1 MATQDLTSALK
12 GLGIRTHWSLN
23 LVVVQVLYTL
33 QTPNAVFHGVLAE
46 NKERLLEDGPN
57 VDLLWVCE
65 RDGSVAV
72 WLESQQR
79 PAIKEGKSDHNMD
92 AVIGHYDTR
101 SGFLYYSVKWIGYEC
116 PTWESEQDLDAYAAF
131 LDQYWATLQHRN
143 LVD

>member
-1 MATQDLTSALK
+1 MATRNPTTDWK
-12 GLGIRTHWSLN
+12 GSGIQSNWSLD
-23 LVVVQVLYTL
+23 LIVARVLYTL
-33 QTPNAVFHGVLAE
+33 QTPKAVFHGVLAE
-46 NKERLLEDGPN
+46 NQDRWLVGGP
-57 VDLLWVCE
+57 DESLLWVYE

-72 WLESQQR
+72 WQEDQQR
-79 PAIKEGKSDHNMD
+79 PAIREGKSDHNMD

-131 LDQYWATLQHRN
+131 LDQYWSTLQHRN